1 MENTLPEIYLARPN
15 LREPDSYVLEVI
27 GALLSQGKSSRLY
40 QGLVTDLER
49 GRDTGIAAHTHARRG
64 DALLPGLLSSQQ
76 RHLGGRGGYHRRGGP
91 GQAASPTRRLAHG
104 RHPHD
109 DVRLRL
115 RARAAD
121 DHHRPAD
128 RAGQHRPRSRGHQPG
143 EPRLLCAQRDE
154 LPPRRGRFASRL
166 VEEIRDKRGLPY
178 SVASFFEA
186 GKHPGAF
193 QIVLQTKNAQA
204 QEAIS
209 LAVQQMERMRTEPVP
224 ENELEAAKRAL
235 IGSFPLRLGSQ
246 AQLAPFLTQVEY
258 YGLGLDYP
266 ATYSSRIASVR
277 REDVLCVAQAYLHPQ
292 HRILVMVANLQ
303 EAGVQ

>member
-1 MENTLPEIYLARPN
+1 MENTLPKIYLARPN
-15 LREPDSYVLEVI
+15 LREPDSYLLEVI
-27 GALLSQGKSSRLY
+27 GALPSQGKSSRLY

-64 DALLPGLLSSQQ
+64 DALLLGLLSSQQ

-115 RARAAD
+115 RAGAAD

-154 LPPRRGRFASRL
+154 LPPRRGSCSVQPPQAAEL
-166 VEEIRDKRGLPY
+166 VIDR
-178 SVASFFEA
+178 
-186 GKHPGAF
+186 
-193 QIVLQTKNAQA
+193 KNAVV
-204 QEAIS
+204 S
-209 LAVQQMERMRTEPVP
+209 TLSAVGAPYGHVPVP
-224 ENELEAAKRAL
+224 AEWRRAGPGRGKAMAA
-235 IGSFPLRLGSQ
+235 IGS
-246 AQLAPFLTQVEY
+246 
-258 YGLGLDYP
+258 
-266 ATYSSRIASVR
+266 
-277 REDVLCVAQAYLHPQ
+277 
-292 HRILVMVANLQ
+292 
-303 EAGVQ
+303 GVSGTRSPGGTGGRAMW